1 MPFRPTVSRAQAARR
16 LTPVRLCGDPA
27 LGREVFLPL
36 RSPLQPGF
44 VPSGWD
50 LGYSWMRDAPSPLVD
65 DTQDNDSSS
74 ENVYRR
80 LGGHWYLFYETW

>member
-1 MPFRPTVSRAQAARR
+1 M
-16 LTPVRLCGDPA
+16 GI
-27 LGREVFLPL
+27 
-36 RSPLQPGF
+36 
-44 VPSGWD
+44 VPSRGSQ
-50 LGYSWMRDAPSPLVD
+50 GYVWMREAPSSLVA